1 MTAAALTTE
10 ANTSYADSPEMPSF
24 KPVIEACAN
33 WIGTTA
39 RGIVSTGWSA
49 VCSLIDPS
57 CGGGQSFDTTCTQV
71 FAATKATGEA
81 LYSFF
86 QATRQYQ
93 AQRNAQFAYARAR

>member
-1 MTAAALTTE
+1 
-10 ANTSYADSPEMPSF
+10 MPSF

-49 VCSLIDPS
+49 ICDIITPNG
-57 CGGGQSFDTTCTQV
+57 GGGQSFDTTCTQV

>member
-1 MTAAALTTE
+1 
-10 ANTSYADSPEMPSF
+10 MPDF

-33 WIGTTA
+33 LIGTTA

-93 AQRNAQFAYARAR
+93 AQRNAHAYARAR